1 MKLIKHGLILL
12 YLTVSLTGCA
22 ARDLE
27 VLRIPV
33 EKTVIEKVY
42 VPAELARP
50 CPGPNLEAIETTGDI
65 EAVALDALAALK
77 VCDEDKAA
85 IREWGIE

>member
-1 MKLIKHGLILL
+1 MKLTKHGLILL
-12 YLTVSLTGCA
+12 CLLVSLTGCA
-22 ARDLE
+22 GRELE

-50 CPGPNLEAIETTGDI
+50 CPGPNLDALETTGDI
-65 EAVALDALAALK
+65 EAAAIGALAALK
-77 VCDEDKAA
+77 VCDEDKAR

>member
-1 MKLIKHGLILL
+1 MKLTKHGLILL
-12 YLTVSLTGCA
+12 CLMALLTGCA
-22 ARDLE
+22 GQELE

-50 CPGPNLEAIETTGDI
+50 CPEPNLDSVETTGDV
-65 EAVALDALAALK
+65 EAVAIDALAALK
-77 VCDEDKAA
+77 VCNEDKAA
-85 IREWGIE
+85 IREWGVE